1 MFRTIVTVNPFGGL
15 RQNCE
20 KTHFKIGTTQNNRLI
35 NLGLALSFMY
45 NSLFPFVKS
54 PWNSPWIFT
63 FYGSPTRWPHS
74 IIILAGIVPPT
85 ISQDISHEYHVHH
98 KKTRIGKSISCF
110 GYFEHHFE
118 VSLGNYI
125 PFCWV
130 IKKKKRTFFNTPLNL
145 HYILQSSPIIM
156 LIKPIYQALE
166 DLHRF
171 KAPPPTRAQ
180 VTSTPWRSTS
190 RTPRRRSMQ

>member
-1 MFRTIVTVNPFGGL
+1 MFTTR
-15 RQNCE
+15 RQ
-20 KTHFKIGTTQNNRLI
+20 
-35 NLGLALSFMY
+35 GLASQYLALGILNITLKY
-45 NSLFPFVKS
+45 LLE
-54 PWNSPWIFT
+54 
-63 FYGSPTRWPHS
+63 
-74 IIILAGIVPPT
+74 II
-85 ISQDISHEYHVHH
+85 
-98 KKTRIGKSISCF
+98 
-110 GYFEHHFE
+110 
-118 VSLGNYI
+118 YI

-130 IKKKKRTFFNTPLNL
+130 MLKKKRTFFNTPLNL

>member
-1 MFRTIVTVNPFGGL
+1 LFRTIVTVNPFGGL

-35 NLGLALSFMY
+35 NLGLALSFIY

-54 PWNSPWIFT
+54 RWNSPWIFT

-125 PFCWV
+125 YSFLLGDV
-130 IKKKKRTFFNTPLNL
+130 KKKPD
-145 HYILQSSPIIM
+145 ILQ
-156 LIKPIYQALE
+156 Y
-166 DLHRF
+166 
-171 KAPPPTRAQ
+171 
-180 VTSTPWRSTS
+180 TS
-190 RTPRRRSMQ
+190 